1 MTKFAREGDLT
12 LVEEKLA
19 MVLMLMQ
26 EMNRTARRACIVPA
40 CLNGNMDIS
49 NFSHFQGCQTECQG
63 LLWVQYYHIFKILK
77 WATIQRL
84 VQRGAELDP
93 KDRSGMT
100 PLNWAF
106 LHEYVDTV
114 KLLVEKERT
123 FMSKTMINGHRCIKP
138 VTLEISTL
146 PSC

>member
-100 PLNWAF
+100 LLNWAC
-106 LHEYVDTV
+106 LHEYVATV
-114 KLLVEKERT
+114 KLLVE
-123 FMSKTMINGHRCIKP
+123 NGADVHVQDNDQWTP
-138 VTLEISTL
+138 LH
-146 PSC
+146 